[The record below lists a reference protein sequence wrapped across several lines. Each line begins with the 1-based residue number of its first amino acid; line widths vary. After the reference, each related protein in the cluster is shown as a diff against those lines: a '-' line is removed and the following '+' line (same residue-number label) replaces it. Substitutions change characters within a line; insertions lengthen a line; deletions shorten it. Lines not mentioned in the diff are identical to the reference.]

1 MPFAATWMAL
11 ESITLS
17 EISQRQ
23 LLYDMIYVES
33 KNYAKLVNK
42 TKRSRFTEIDNQ
54 LGLPVV
60 RAKVG
65 GAM

>member
-1 MPFAATWMAL
+1 MAL

>member
-65 GAM
+65 GAI